1 MKYSEI
7 MSIVA
12 EQEKQLALLFGAT
25 DVEISVKF
33 TPEYLERITD
43 EDVQEKP
50 H

>member
-12 EQEKQLALLFGAT
+12 EHEKRLALLLGAT
-25 DVEISVKF
+25 DVEISVRF

-50 H
+50 N